1 MKCHDSHI
9 PDEDDMFSFHP
20 NQKWFPHPPHLRAF
34 LAEITVTP
42 TIIMSLPKILV
53 TKMLE
58 LETWSITVSLIHGF
72 CKDLKLE

>member
-1 MKCHDSHI
+1 MTVIFLMRMTCSVFTLTKSGFLTL
-9 PDEDDMFSFHP
+9 PTFE
-20 NQKWFPHPPHLRAF
+20 L

-58 LETWSITVSLIHGF
+58 LETWSITVSLIHAF
-72 CKDLKLE
+72 RKDLKLE